1 MMTKCKHLY
10 GIADKFYKR
19 NVVKELEFH
28 KEQWTKKMKKI
39 KRLRRVKAYKSLS
52 TMVFFETSV

>member
-10 GIADKFYKR
+10 GIADTFYER

-28 KEQWTKKMKKI
+28 KEQWTKKMKKL
-39 KRLRRVKAYKSLS
+39 KG
-52 TMVFFETSV
+52 